1 MLADRLAA
9 DVLAWVT
16 GWSRAREAPAR
27 LLGDHAVVD
36 LTSTTRDR
44 EYIVVSPSAAVGR
57 ARARRGAHLYEH
69 LTNDRSALTIKEILN

>member
-44 EYIVVSPSAAVGR
+44 EYIVVSPSTARLAGLVR
-57 ARARRGAHLYEH
+57 AEV
-69 LTNDRSALTIKEILN
+69 RSYTST